1 MKILDFEYINE
12 KDEIVEVPVIEIDFW
27 YNMNKYTQALMVF
40 GENKDTLAF
49 AEKILPEM
57 ILTPSEFKSIKT
69 FDNDFQ
75 SLTEL
80 ITLLIEVQAKKQR
93 TQPKKKAMTL
103 KMD

>member
-27 YNMNKYTQALMVF
+27 YNMNKYNQALMIF
-40 GENKDTLAF
+40 GENKDTLIF
-49 AEKILPEM
+49 AEKLLAEM
-57 ILTPSEFKSIKT
+57 ILTPVELKSVKT

-75 SLTEL
+75 SLSEL
-80 ITLLIEVQAKKQR
+80 ITLLIEAQTKKQKA
-93 TQPKKKAMTL
+93 QPKKRIPTL